1 MKKTV
6 FLTVVFCFLLS
17 GPGTLFSQSLADSL
31 FKVLK
36 NAKEDT
42 SNVRNLNSL
51 AWELKYYNTDTA
63 ITLSKQALDIS
74 EKINWDKGRAHSFH
88 NIGLFNYLKGD
99 YKTALVFYNKA
110 LYVCEKL
117 EKRRNDEEIL
127 TLKAK
132 TMGYMGLVFSNQ
144 GNLLKA
150 LDFYLDALKI
160 DEKLKNNSGIAR
172 HLGNIGIVYYEL
184 KKFDRSLEYYF
195 RALKLAEQT
204 GYVQLQANTYG
215 NIGLIYSEKKDNANA
230 LDYYDKALELA
241 DKNGFKELQA
251 NTLENIGNIYAGS
264 KDYEK
269 ALERF
274 EIALKI
280 KEEGGSKRDIAISLN
295 FIAGVHAELKNFR
308 EAEKYYLRSKVLVDS
323 AGTVS
328 LKKETYKGLA
338 RIYYIKKDWKKAY
351 EYYNDFVSYNDT
363 LLAQQNQRDLS
374 RKEIEFEYAKK
385 VAQDSI
391 KNAEERKTNAAKV
404 LARDEQLKRAAT
416 QRYALFGGLALMIVF
431 GIFMFSRYK
440 ITQRQKK
447 IIEVQKQEVEEK
459 NKEILDSITYAK
471 RLQEAILP
479 SIESIKKHLPES
491 FVFYKPKDIVAG
503 DFYYF
508 EKSPAEEN
516 TFFIAAADCTGH
528 GVPGALVSV
537 VCSNALNRC
546 VKELRLTEPGK
557 ILDSTRD
564 LVLETFTKSNQDV
577 KDGMDISFA
586 KISLINSNP
595 ENKLQKGR
603 LVIPKGQSLADVVE
617 SSKRYSVQWSGANNP
632 FWYLHNGELIE
643 INPTKQPIGSTEYPK
658 PFVTHSVELSKG
670 DMIYL
675 FTDGYPD
682 QFGGEKKKKFKY
694 KPFKELFLDIYQLP
708 AEEQRSILEQRFN
721 AWRGDLEQVDDV
733 CIIGIRV

>member
-1 MKKTV
+1 MKKT
-6 FLTVVFCFLLS
+6 FFQITLCFLLS
-17 GPGTLFSQSLADSL
+17 GSGTLFSQSLTDSL
-31 FKVLK
+31 FKVLQHPK
-36 NAKEDT
+36 QDT
-42 SNVRNLNSL
+42 ATVKNLNSL
-51 AWELKYYNTDTA
+51 AWELKYYDTDTS
-63 ITLSKQALDIS
+63 ITISKQALDIS
-74 EKINWDKGRAHSFH
+74 EKINWDKGRAHSLH
-88 NIGLFNYLKGD
+88 NVGLFNYLKGD

-110 LYVCEKL
+110 LYICQKL
-117 EKRRNDEEIL
+117 EKRQNDEEVL
-127 TLKAK
+127 ALKAK
-132 TMGYMGLVFSNQ
+132 TMGYMGLVYSNQ

-184 KKFDRSLEYYF
+184 KKFDKSLEYYF
-195 RALKLAEQT
+195 KALKLAEQT

-251 NTLENIGNIYAGS
+251 NTLENIGNIYVAA
-264 KDYEK
+264 KDYKK

-274 EIALKI
+274 QIALKI
-280 KEEGGSKRDIAISLN
+280 KEEGGSKRDKAISLN
-295 FIAGVHAELKNFR
+295 FIAGVYYELKDLVQS
-308 EAEKYYLRSKVLVDS
+308 EKYYKLAKAYVDS
-323 AGTVS
+323 IGTVS

-338 RIYYIKKDWKKAY
+338 SVYYFKKDYKKAY
-351 EYYNDFVSYNDT
+351 EYYNDFVSYHDT
-363 LLAQQNQRDLS
+363 LIAQQNQRDLS

-416 QRYALFGGLALMIVF
+416 QRYALFGGLLLLIVF
-431 GIFMFSRYK
+431 GIFMFSRFK

-447 IIEVQKQEVEEK
+447 TIEIQKHLVEEK

-479 SIESIKKHLPES
+479 SIDSIKKHLPES

-508 EKSPAEEN
+508 ETSPTEEN
-516 TFFIAAADCTGH
+516 SFFIAAADCTGH

-564 LVLETFTKSNQDV
+564 LVLETFTKSSQDV
-577 KDGMDISFA
+577 KDGMDISFV
-586 KISLINSNP
+586 KVQLINSNP
-595 ENKLQKGR
+595 GNKLQKGR

-617 SSKRYSVQWSGANNP
+617 ASKKYNVQWAGANNP
-632 FWYLHNGELIE
+632 FWYIHNGELKE
-643 INPTKQPIGSTEYPK
+643 IDATKQPIGKTENPK
-658 PFVTHSVELSKG
+658 PFVTHTLELNKG

-675 FTDGYPD
+675 FTDGYAD

-694 KPFKELFLDIYQLP
+694 KPLKELLIETSKLPLD
-708 AEEQRSILEQRFN
+708 EQRNILEQRFN
-721 AWRGDLEQVDDV
+721 AWKGDLEQVDDV
-733 CIIGIRV
+733 CIIGVRI

>member
-1 MKKTV
+1 MI
-6 FLTVVFCFLLS
+6 LFCILQSGSGILLAQS
-17 GPGTLFSQSLADSL
+17 PSLADSL
-31 FKVLK
+31 FKVLQHPK
-36 NAKEDT
+36 QDT
-42 SNVRNLNSL
+42 STVKDLNSL

-63 ITLSKQALDIS
+63 IALSKQALDVS
-74 EKINWDKGRAHSFH
+74 EKVNWDKGRAHSFH
-88 NIGLFNYLKGD
+88 QVGLFNYLKGD
-99 YKTALVFYNKA
+99 YKTALMFYNKA

-117 EKRRNDEEIL
+117 EKRQSNEEIL
-127 TLKAK
+127 ALKAK

-195 RALKLAEQT
+195 KALKLAEQT

-215 NIGLIYSEKKDNANA
+215 NIGLIYSEKKENANA
-230 LDYYDKALELA
+230 LDYYGKALELA

-251 NTLENIGNIYAGS
+251 NTLENIGNIYAAG
-264 KDYEK
+264 KDYKK

-295 FIAGVHAELKNFR
+295 FIAGVHYEMKNIPQ
-308 EAEKYYLRSKVLVDS
+308 AEKYYTLAKAFVDS
-323 AGTVS
+323 VGTVS

-338 RIYYIKKDWKKAY
+338 SVYYIKKDWKKAY
-351 EYYNDFVSYNDT
+351 EYYNDFVSYHDT

-416 QRYALFGGLALMIVF
+416 QRYALFGGLLLLIVF
-431 GIFMFSRYK
+431 GIFMFSRFK

-447 IIEVQKQEVEEK
+447 TIEQQKHLVEEK

-479 SIESIKKHLPES
+479 SIDSIKKYLPES

-508 EKSPAEEN
+508 EQSPTEEN

-546 VKELRLTEPGK
+546 VKELRITEPGK

-564 LVLETFTKSNQDV
+564 LVLETFTKSSQDV

-595 ENKLQKGR
+595 ENKVQKGR

-617 SSKRYSVQWSGANNP
+617 AGKKYNVQWSGANNP
-632 FWYLHNGELIE
+632 FWYLRNGELIE
-643 INPTKQPIGSTEYPK
+643 VDATKQPIGSTEYPK
-658 PFVTHSVELSKG
+658 PFITHSVELSKG
-670 DMIYL
+670 DMLYL
-675 FTDGYPD
+675 FTDGYAD

-694 KPFKELFLDIYQLP
+694 KPLKELFFEISKLP
-708 AEEQRSILEQRFN
+708 AEEQRSVLEQRFN

-733 CIIGIRV
+733 CIIGVQL